1 MYICSII
8 TYMKFYKPL
17 VVVMA
22 AVLVAITAMATTT
35 TNSNDDNKNKYSLKH
50 LSKLSNNY
58 LSFQLR
64 YRTSQVMGN
73 YFYTRDANGLSM
85 SGPVTTDLFS
95 QKSSSTTFVY
105 PYKFTPKVPKFKTPA
120 RP

>member
-1 MYICSII
+1 
-8 TYMKFYKPL
+8 MKFFKL
-17 VVVMA
+17 
-22 AVLVAITAMATTT
+22 VLVIIATILVAYSAMATTS

-64 YRTSQVMGN
+64 YRTSQAMGN

-85 SGPVTTDLFS
+85 SAPVSTNLFS
-95 QKSSSTTFVY
+95 QKSTTTFVY
-105 PYKFTPKVPKFKTPA
+105 PYKFNPRVPKFKTPM
-120 RP
+120 RPQQ

>member
-1 MYICSII
+1 
-8 TYMKFYKPL
+8 MKFFKPL
-17 VVVMA
+17 LVIVA
-22 AVLVAITAMATTT
+22 TILVAYTAMATTT

-64 YRTSQVMGN
+64 YRTSQLTGN

-85 SGPVTTDLFS
+85 SGPVSANLFS
-95 QKSSSTTFVY
+95 QKSSTTTFIY
-105 PYKFTPKVPKFKTPA
+105 PYKFTPKVPKFKTPT
-120 RP
+120 RPQ

>member
-1 MYICSII
+1 
-8 TYMKFYKPL
+8 MKIFKPI
-17 VVVMA
+17 VVVI
-22 AVLVAITAMATTT
+22 AIILIAHTAMATST

-64 YRTSQVMGN
+64 YRTSQAMGN
-73 YFYTRDANGLSM
+73 YFYTRDANGLGM
-85 SGPVTTDLFS
+85 SAPVNTYLFS
-95 QKSSSTTFVY
+95 QKATTTFVY
-105 PYKFTPKVPKFKTPA
+105 PYKFTPKVPKFKTPT